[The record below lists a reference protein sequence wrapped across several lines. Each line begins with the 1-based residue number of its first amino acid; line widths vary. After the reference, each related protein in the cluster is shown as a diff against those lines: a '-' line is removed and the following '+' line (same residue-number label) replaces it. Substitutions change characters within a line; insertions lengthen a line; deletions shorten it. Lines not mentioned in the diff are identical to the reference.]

1 MATKLIELGDG
12 LLVEVEADEEAVQQ
26 ISAGSA
32 DWVER
37 APDGA
42 QILLK
47 KDGLRYCGINLLN
60 LYPQA
65 AAFFQPT
72 ISTLLNT

>member
-32 DWVER
+32 DRVER
-37 APDGA
+37 ALDGA
-42 QILLK
+42 RSLLK
-47 KDGLRYCGINLLN
+47 KVGPHKHGIH
-60 LYPQA
+60 
-65 AAFFQPT
+65 
-72 ISTLLNT
+72 ST